1 MHYLTRAITPPDRPI
16 RFHARFLVCEA
27 RHASGEIRESGEL
40 EEMRFFALEE
50 LPEQPLALITRL
62 IVEDFQAW
70 LALSPAARTRR
81 ALHVIQ
87 GRDTRRP
94 ERSR

>member
-1 MHYLTRAITPPDRPI
+1 
-16 RFHARFLVCEA
+16 
-27 RHASGEIRESGEL
+27 
-40 EEMRFFALEE
+40 MRFFALPE
-50 LPEQPLALITRL
+50 LGEQPLALITRM
-62 IVEDFQAW
+62 IVEDFAAW

-94 ERSR
+94 ERSAKRP